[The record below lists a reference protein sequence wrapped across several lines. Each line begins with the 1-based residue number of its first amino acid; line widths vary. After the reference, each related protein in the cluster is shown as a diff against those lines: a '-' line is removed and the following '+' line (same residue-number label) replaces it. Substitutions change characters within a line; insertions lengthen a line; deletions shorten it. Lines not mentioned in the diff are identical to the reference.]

1 MSEDALFTEIIEG
14 LCDDLETIGMFV
26 SETNMAVKV
35 NVEERETFHEIKEIA
50 EKEGNLASEIIP
62 LVSNGSVSILLQMSF
77 LTKDLAWT
85 DQTLDPENFESD
97 QEVDLLLPTRE
108 DMIKTYV
115 DEQLEKGVA
124 LADIQIPDHLLY

>member
-108 DMIKTYV
+108 DMIKSYV

>member
-1 MSEDALFTEIIEG
+1 MSEDALFTEMIEN